1 MKILDP
7 HFSPIFVHL
16 YLSIAYDKKY
26 RFYTLTITSQYD
38 GSNIENKSTTSQC
51 REKEGIK
58 ENNQKSSEPQLIT
71 ADKLPLP
78 LCIAFIIYISPLT
91 ILLLSAFTIKK
102 QFVGIIK

>member
-1 MKILDP
+1 MVQI
-7 HFSPIFVHL
+7 S
-16 YLSIAYDKKY
+16 KKM
-26 RFYTLTITSQYD
+26 S
-38 GSNIENKSTTSQC
+38 KTSQC
-51 REKEGIK
+51 IEKEGIK
-58 ENNQKSSEPQLIT
+58 KNNQKSSEPQLIT